1 MKINERKIHSMLLEN
16 ADKLLKNLSVSASE
30 FKLISANDILRREVI
45 EGYEKGVVIGKIDLI
60 LRYKKSQYVTEIK
73 YNDETNGSPDFWS
86 SLKVLGYCEYYKWQ
100 TGIVRKIKPAVI
112 VPIHSVRLEQ
122 QIIAAKLGV
131 TIFAFYEDGGVYKLK
146 LLSDIPIWKQ

>member
-73 YNDETNGSPDFWS
+73 
-86 SLKVLGYCEYYKWQ
+86 
-100 TGIVRKIKPAVI
+100 
-112 VPIHSVRLEQ
+112 
-122 QIIAAKLGV
+122 
-131 TIFAFYEDGGVYKLK
+131 
-146 LLSDIPIWKQ
+146 

>member
-86 SLKVLGYCEYYKWQ
+86 SLKVLGYYEYYKWQ